1 MVAAPQPP
9 QPKGQSH
16 LGSDHEARERLAST
30 ATYPPPVAEPAVRRQ
45 TPEVGAVCGK
55 AARTDLCGGRS
66 SNGRPYR
73 NPRKGRRD
81 ARAPGT
87 MAAVGRFRY
96 PRLVQVFAPGR

>member
-73 NPRKGRRD
+73 NPMRGEAVRDASIAGRRQFGETNSLD
-81 ARAPGT
+81 FGE
-87 MAAVGRFRY
+87 
-96 PRLVQVFAPGR
+96 QI

>member
-9 QPKGQSH
+9 QPKGQSY

-55 AARTDLCGGRS
+55 AARTDLCGGRP

-73 NPRKGRRD
+73 NPIETRD
-81 ARAPGT
+81 PGGCILAKLQNELI
-87 MAAVGRFRY
+87 MEIQA
-96 PRLVQVFAPGR
+96 